1 MFEIG
6 NALIQARHRLGLELP
21 QVEQETKLRI
31 HYLRALEQ
39 EQFDELPTGYRR
51 SFLRSYATF
60 LGLDADLLLEEYAAR
75 YETLEEA
82 HSTEPLPRPV
92 GGRPRRR
99 PHWVTGVVIG
109 ALVLAGLAAALV
121 LHDRGGSNAVPG
133 GPAGPT
139 VPLTG
144 EGTTTVSTQ
153 TTTAAKP
160 PSTNPKPKT
169 IDVKLVAVTGRCWL
183 LVRKGSALGPLV
195 YEGTLEPG
203 QSVSLHGI
211 RYWARLGAPT
221 ALALSV
227 NGAAQSLPTRTG
239 NVVIDARGVTP
250 TS

>member
-1 MFEIG
+1 MPFNKYVKVPGSERQPMKG
-6 NALIQARHRLGLELP
+6 ATPSGTLDTDETM
-21 QVEQETKLRI
+21 QVTVV
-31 HYLRALEQ
+31 
-39 EQFDELPTGYRR
+39 
-51 SFLRSYATF
+51 LRSRSGAHEKS
-60 LGLDADLLLEEYAAR
+60 LSDLIAAGQRISREEYAAR